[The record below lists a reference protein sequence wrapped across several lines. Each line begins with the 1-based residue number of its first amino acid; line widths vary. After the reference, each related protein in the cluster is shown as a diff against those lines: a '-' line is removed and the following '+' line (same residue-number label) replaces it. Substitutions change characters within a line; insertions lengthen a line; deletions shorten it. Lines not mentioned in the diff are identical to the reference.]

1 MCCKDVL
8 LALHTTNKNKSSM
21 ETKLRKI
28 LTDNGMIETEK
39 HNKAI
44 HEICIIIQRFNEL
57 NISKLCPYIN

>member
-1 MCCKDVL
+1 
-8 LALHTTNKNKSSM
+8 M

>member
-1 MCCKDVL
+1 
-8 LALHTTNKNKSSM
+8 M

-57 NISKLCPYIN
+57 KINHFLFGCSENYTYICNVI